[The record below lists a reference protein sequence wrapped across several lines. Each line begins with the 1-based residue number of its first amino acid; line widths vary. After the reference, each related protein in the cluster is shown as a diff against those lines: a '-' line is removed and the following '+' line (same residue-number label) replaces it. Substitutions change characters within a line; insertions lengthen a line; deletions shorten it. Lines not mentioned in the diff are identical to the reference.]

1 MKKVLHRVGLFLKHI
16 LAFFIDLIFPVLD
29 LLEAVLL
36 VLPIPQAT
44 KIVDSLEKLELQL
57 IQWVGV
63 LKEVK
68 GVVEQTHDK
77 LAK

>member
-57 IQWVGV
+57 IHWVGV

>member
-1 MKKVLHRVGLFLKHI
+1 MKKVLHRAGLFLKHI
-16 LAFFIDLIFPVLD
+16 LAFVIDLVFPVLD

-44 KIVDSLEKLELQL
+44 KIVDSLEKLELKL
-57 IQWVGV
+57 IHWVGV